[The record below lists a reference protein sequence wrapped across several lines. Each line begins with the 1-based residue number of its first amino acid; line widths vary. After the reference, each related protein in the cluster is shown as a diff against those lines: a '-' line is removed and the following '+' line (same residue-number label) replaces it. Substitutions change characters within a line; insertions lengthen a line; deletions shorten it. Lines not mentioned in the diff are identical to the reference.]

1 MTDELR
7 NKEFDSTIYISDP
20 RDSDSSF
27 FILPQ
32 ITLSKFMKMFGFQVP
47 FFYGRKDGKENLKEY
62 LEDVEFKVDE
72 V

>member
-1 MTDELR
+1 
-7 NKEFDSTIYISDP
+7 
-20 RDSDSSF
+20 
-27 FILPQ
+27 
-32 ITLSKFMKMFGFQVP
+32 MFGFQVP